1 MREGTRTFHYAIE
14 KIKKEGGNE
23 IFCYTI
29 PPGFESHAELLAYW
43 HIGGNWGMKRRLLI
57 ARIVDTGCYIYH
69 GRQFFDYKCY

>member
-43 HIGGNWGMKRRLLI
+43 RELGYEAEIIDCENSRYGVLHISWQTIL
-57 ARIVDTGCYIYH
+57 
-69 GRQFFDYKCY
+69 